1 MKAFK
6 CDICGKYYD
15 YYEFANTIAFISK
28 DKSGN
33 WTSNDAVFLDIC
45 LDCSR
50 KMKRVTMIPI
60 KEE

>member
-15 YYEFANTIAFISK
+15 HYESTNTIAFISK
-28 DKSGN
+28 DKDGQ
-33 WTSNDAVFLDIC
+33 WRSNDAVFLDIC
-45 LDCSR
+45 PDCSR
-50 KMKRVTMIPI
+50 KMKREAMIPT